1 MLTQAGNRLQIR
13 GGKDKSK
20 GQVVPTG
27 NDKILPIFAVERAE
41 KEKSWIEGEVLRK
54 NIPLKGIANQKYLFH
69 YGDLER
75 EIEELTKNQKRYQN
89 KVSHFRKY
97 EEYLEKVRTAYN
109 DQYPEMSDILNR
121 YQTLKKSNDD
131 LIKTR

>member
-1 MLTQAGNRLQIR
+1 M
-13 GGKDKSK
+13 
-20 GQVVPTG
+20 
-27 NDKILPIFAVERAE
+27 
-41 KEKSWIEGEVLRK
+41 
-54 NIPLKGIANQKYLFH
+54 
-69 YGDLER
+69 
-75 EIEELTKNQKRYQN
+75 KNQKRYQN
-89 KVSHFRKY
+89 KVGHFRKY